1 MCFKFFINLRGILFL
16 RIFLFLAL
24 VLICWSPREGYC
36 RKATFKYCLNYYPK
50 DYINQ
55 PQNWCI
61 LQDKRGIIYVANQ
74 GAVMEFDGVSWR
86 EIPVPNKSVR
96 SLAMD
101 DKGIIYVGGINEIG
115 FLAPDAIGKL
125 CYESLLDFLDD
136 DKRNFSLVWQTH
148 STTEGIYFRTSKF
161 LFHWNQASKQFKV
174 WEAKYRFNSSF
185 VCEGK
190 FVIQQKNVGLMH
202 IVNDSLTLIPGSET
216 FAANEKIYVMVP
228 YDSKRMLMGTRA
240 KGIYIFDGI
249 KAVPFPTGID
259 NYLKEKRLSYGIRLS
274 SPYTKSGN
282 FALGTFKGGLV
293 IIDSQGNLKQILNK
307 ASGLQDDN
315 VKYVL
320 EDSLGN
326 LWLALD
332 KGISKIEYAS
342 PISVLDDRS
351 GLTGIVLSVVRHEPD
366 NALYVGTTRGLYY
379 LEGSSTSF
387 SKFRPVPGLT
397 TTCWSLLCIGD
408 YILAVTTYGVFQ
420 VEVGNDIKR
429 RIINNPSYTLLQS
442 KLEPKRI
449 WVGTNQGLGS
459 LYLENEKNQ
468 WNEEFQFKAITGS
481 IRTIVEDKKG
491 NLWLGTLTK
500 GVLQVDFP
508 NGMIHPIVTRYNTS
522 HQLPP
527 GEVHV
532 FKAAGHPIFAT
543 DKGIFRFDEERK
555 VFLPD
560 YTLGEKF
567 AGGEKGKG
575 VFRILEDQKKNIW
588 FHSKTRNFQAVPK
601 PGGVFAVISS
611 PVLAV
616 PRTQVNAIYPDP
628 DGYTIWFAHRDGL
641 ISYDTTAKYNYNIDF
656 QTLIRAVVVNGKPV
670 FNGYKINDASKIFF
684 PIIAYKDRNLRFEFT
699 APFFQGESETQ
710 YQCYLDGYDSH
721 WSRWTIE
728 TRKDYT
734 NLDSGLYTF
743 RVRSKNVYENLGE
756 EDVFQFRILPPWYKT
771 WWAFLIYGLTALFLM
786 FLVVK
791 WRSWKLEQEKLKL
804 EHIIK
809 QRTKEIDD
817 KNRQLQRKT
826 LQLEEQSEKLK
837 EMDKVKSRFF
847 ANISHEFR
855 TPLTLIMGPLEQILS
870 DKPGKEM
877 EAKANLMLRNSRRL
891 LNLINQLL
899 ELAKFESG
907 KVQLEAS
914 PQDIVPLVKN
924 IVMCFESLAMQKKV
938 ELIFKG
944 QAEHIPVYFD
954 PEKLENI
961 ITNLLSNAFNYLS
974 AGGKITVSVRS
985 VAGTDSF
992 PFGCV
997 EISVRD
1003 TGPGIPKD
1011 QLPHIFERFYR
1022 GKGNHGSDRKGT
1034 GIGLALCKDLV
1045 ELHHG
1050 EIQVQSSCRDDH
1062 TCGTEFIIR
1071 LPTGKE
1077 HLQPGEIV
1085 DRGDTGQLPVFQE
1098 PSKPSLEKKL
1108 NKSFC
1113 GGGQGGQFFQKA
1125 PPLAAGGKI
1134 KEEQPIVL
1142 VVEDNPIERLFIK
1155 VTLENQ
1161 FNVIEAADGKEGIL
1175 RAKEIIPDLIVSDII
1190 MPVIDG
1196 YELCRTLKQDV
1207 LTSHIPIILLTV
1219 KGSEESVLQGLET
1232 GADDYITKPF
1242 SKSLLVARAGNL
1254 LELRRQLQLERK
1266 NRMMLQPEKITVSP
1280 MDDEFY
1286 KKLQDTVETHLSD
1299 PDFNVE
1305 ALSRVL
1311 QMSQATLYR
1320 KIHGLT
1326 GKTPTSFIRS
1336 YRIKRAAQ
1344 LLEAQAGNV
1353 SEIADK
1359 VGFLDKSYFA
1369 RCFKE
1374 QFHCSP
1380 SDIQSSEVSGTI
1392 NEGGETEDRGQTTD
1406 DREQVTVET
1415 TSNEKLL
1422 RGTESVEQWVSE
1434 SVGQLDS
1441 STISKR
1447 SNEFLMMTRPQGETK
1462 KNQHQRF
1469 AQHMGSPRRGAPGR
1483 RGQEIIL
1490 LVEDSEDARH
1500 FIRESL
1506 EPEYRVVEA
1515 VDGGEGIARAV
1526 EIVPDLIISDIMMPE
1541 VDGYELCRVLKRDV
1555 RTSHIPII
1563 LLTAKASEE
1572 DMIRGLETG
1581 ADDYITKPFNTKIL
1595 QVRIRN
1601 LIGLRSH
1608 LQKNRNREM
1617 ALLPGKISESEIDR
1631 EFMKE
1636 LGAVIKKNISDP
1648 EFNVDMLAKKLYMSR
1663 LTLYRKI
1670 LAISG
1675 ETPTEFIRSHR
1686 LKRGAQL
1693 LESNF
1698 GSVLEVAF
1706 EVGFSNSSYFAKCFK
1721 EAFHQSPSDYQ
1732 VSKAK

>member
-1 MCFKFFINLRGILFL
+1 M
-16 RIFLFLAL
+16 RIFSILVL
-24 VLICWSPREGYC
+24 VLICWSPREAFSRNAY
-36 RKATFKYCLNYYPK
+36 FKYCRNYHPR

-86 EIPVPNKSVR
+86 EISVPNKAVR

-101 DKGIIYVGGINEIG
+101 DKGIIYVGGRNEIG
-115 FLAPDAIGKL
+115 LLAPDAIGKL
-125 CYESLLDFLDD
+125 YYESLLDFLDD
-136 DKRNFSLVWQTH
+136 NKRNFSLVWQTH
-148 STTEGIYFRTSKF
+148 STREGIYFRTSKF

-174 WEAKYRFNSSF
+174 WEAKFRFNSSF

-190 FVIQQKNVGLMH
+190 FFVQQKNVGLMH

-216 FAANEKIYVMVP
+216 AAASEKIYVMVP
-228 YDSKRMLMGTRA
+228 YDSQKMLMGIQS
-240 KGIYIFDGI
+240 KGLYIFDGI

-259 NYLKEKRLSYGIRLS
+259 NYLKEKRLSHGIRLP
-274 SPYTKSGN
+274 SPSTKSGN
-282 FALGTFKGGLV
+282 FALATLKGGLV

-315 VKYVL
+315 VKYVF
-320 EDSLGN
+320 EDFLGN

-351 GLTGIVLSVVRHEPD
+351 NLAGIVLAVVRHEPY

-379 LEGSSTSF
+379 LERSSTSL
-387 SKFRPVPGLT
+387 SKFRPVPGLS
-397 TTCWSLLCIGD
+397 TTCWSLLSIGD
-408 YILAVTTYGVFQ
+408 YVLAATTYGVFQ
-420 VEVGNDIKR
+420 VKVGNNIKR
-429 RIINNPSYTLLQS
+429 GIIKNPSYTLLQS
-442 KLEPKRI
+442 KLEPNRI
-449 WVGTNQGLGS
+449 WVGTSQGLGS

-468 WNEEFQFKAITGS
+468 WNEELQFKTITGS

-500 GVLQVDFP
+500 GVLNVDFP
-508 NGMIHPIVTRYNTS
+508 NGMIRPIVTRYNTS

-532 FKAAGHPIFAT
+532 FMAAGHPIFAT
-543 DKGIFRFDEERK
+543 DKGIFRFDEEKK

-560 YTLGEKF
+560 YTLGDKF
-567 AGGEKGKG
+567 AGGEKAKG

-588 FHSKTRNFQAVPK
+588 FHSKTRNFQAIPK
-601 PGGVFAVISS
+601 PGGAFAVISS

-616 PRTQVNAIYPDP
+616 PRAQVNAIYPDP
-628 DGYTIWFAHRDGL
+628 NGDTIWFAHRDGL
-641 ISYDTTAKYNYNIDF
+641 ISYDTTVRNNYDTDF
-656 QTLIRAVVVNGKPV
+656 QTLIRTVLVNGKPV
-670 FNGYKINDASKIFF
+670 FNGYKINDGSKNFF
-684 PIIAYKDRNLRFEFT
+684 PIIAYKDRNLRFEFA

-710 YQCYLDGYDSH
+710 YQCYLEGYDNH
-721 WSRWTIE
+721 WSTWTIE
-728 TRKDYT
+728 TKKDYT
-734 NLDSGLYTF
+734 NLDSGLYAF
-743 RVRSKNVYENLGE
+743 RVRSKNVYENLGG
-756 EDVFQFRILPPWYKT
+756 EDEFQFRILPPWYKT
-771 WWAFLIYGLTALFLM
+771 WWAFLIHGLTALFLM

-804 EHIIK
+804 EQIIK

-817 KNRQLQRKT
+817 KNRQLQQKT
-826 LQLEEQSEKLK
+826 LQLEEQSGKLK

-870 DKPGKEM
+870 DNPGKEM

-899 ELAKFESG
+899 DLAKFESG
-907 KVQLEAS
+907 KMQLEAS
-914 PQDIVPLVKN
+914 RQDIVPFVKN
-924 IVMCFESLAMQKKV
+924 IVMCFESLAVQKKV
-938 ELIFKG
+938 SLGFQG
-944 QAEHIPVYFD
+944 QEHDISIYFE
-954 PEKLENI
+954 PEKLEKI

-974 AGGKITVSVRS
+974 AGGKITVSVRR

-992 PFGCV
+992 PTGCV

-1011 QLPHIFERFYR
+1011 QLPHIFDRFYR
-1022 GKGNHGSDRKGT
+1022 GTGSHGSDRKGT
-1034 GIGLALCKDLV
+1034 GIGLALSKDLV

-1062 TCGTEFIIR
+1062 TRGTEFIIR
-1071 LPTGKE
+1071 LPTGKN

-1085 DRGDTGQLPVFQE
+1085 NEAKDIKTAFGDQGALFEKTAPWTPAKTFDDLENDAQIVNESE
-1098 PSKPSLEKKL
+1098 PAPGAPEAAEKD
-1108 NKSFC
+1108 
-1113 GGGQGGQFFQKA
+1113 
-1125 PPLAAGGKI
+1125 I
-1134 KEEQPIVL
+1134 IL

-1161 FNVIEAADGKEGIL
+1161 FEVIEAADGKEGIL
-1175 RAKEIIPDLIVSDII
+1175 LAKEIIPDLIVSDIV

-1207 LTSHIPIILLTV
+1207 LTSHIPIILLTA
-1219 KGSEESVLQGLET
+1219 KGSEESVVQGLET

-1266 NRMMLQPEKITVSP
+1266 NRMTFQPEKVTVSP

-1320 KIHGLT
+1320 KIHALT
-1326 GKTPTSFIRS
+1326 GRTPTSFIRS

-1344 LLEAQAGNV
+1344 LLEAHAGNV
-1353 SEIADK
+1353 SEVADQ
-1359 VGFLDKSYFA
+1359 VGIVDKSYFA

-1380 SDIQSSEVSGTI
+1380 SDIQSSEVSGTD
-1392 NEGGETEDRGQTTD
+1392 NED
-1406 DREQVTVET
+1406 
-1415 TSNEKLL
+1415 
-1422 RGTESVEQWVSE
+1422 SE
-1434 SVGQLDS
+1434 SQ
-1441 STISKR
+1441 
-1447 SNEFLMMTRPQGETK
+1447 PETP
-1462 KNQHQRF
+1462 
-1469 AQHMGSPRRGAPGR
+1469 PRAR
-1483 RGQEIIL
+1483 RRQEIIL

-1500 FIRESL
+1500 YIRESL

-1515 VDGGEGIARAV
+1515 VDGSEGIARAV
-1526 EIVPDLIISDIMMPE
+1526 EIVPDLVISDIMMPE
-1541 VDGYELCRVLKRDV
+1541 VDGYELCRVLKRDI

-1572 DMIRGLETG
+1572 DMIRGFETG

-1595 QVRIRN
+1595 QTRIKN

-1617 ALLPGKISESEIDR
+1617 ALLPAKISESEIDR

-1636 LGAVIKKNISDP
+1636 LNAVIEKNLSDP
-1648 EFNVDMLAKKLYMSR
+1648 EFNVDRLAKKLYLNR
-1663 LTLYRKI
+1663 ITLYRKI

-1675 ETPTEFIRSHR
+1675 ESPTEFIRSYR
-1686 LKRGAQL
+1686 LKRGVQL

-1721 EAFHQSPSDYQ
+1721 EAFHRSPSDYR
-1732 VSKAK
+1732 VSKVK